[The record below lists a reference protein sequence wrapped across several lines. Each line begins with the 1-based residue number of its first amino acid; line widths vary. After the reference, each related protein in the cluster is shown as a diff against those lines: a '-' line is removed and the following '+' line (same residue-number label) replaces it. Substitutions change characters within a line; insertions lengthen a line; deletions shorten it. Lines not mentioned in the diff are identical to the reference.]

1 MTWVDV
7 VSSDDDFPIAILPQ
21 NEGRSSTNTPRL
33 AFPSEV
39 QKWQADIMKLV
50 KAPQNEHQ
58 QVQIHGQTIHSMSV
72 ALIDLLIHI
81 QRSSSDIIT
90 STFSA
95 GPDIFTCNA
104 DAPAV
109 AFLARSA
116 FQVYKVY
123 VPLSWY
129 ESLKYHDNVS
139 FQRCDY
145 GLS

>member
-1 MTWVDV
+1 
-7 VSSDDDFPIAILPQ
+7 
-21 NEGRSSTNTPRL
+21 
-33 AFPSEV
+33 
-39 QKWQADIMKLV
+39 
-50 KAPQNEHQ
+50 
-58 QVQIHGQTIHSMSV
+58 MSV
-72 ALIDLLIHI
+72 ALINLLIHI

-104 DAPAV
+104 NAPAV

-116 FQVYKVY
+116 FRVYKVY

-129 ESLKYHDNVS
+129 ESSKYHDDVS

-145 GLS
+145 GSP